1 LTIKNVWDLE
11 TVTYPHTLKL
21 IKGTTAQI
29 GTTPIYFYCVLAT
42 VLLIMKKKV
51 IEALERKEVQMKEVM
66 KLYDDYNNGSKKYT
80 INDISKNEIEINAQI
95 SILRHLL
102 S

>member
-1 LTIKNVWDLE
+1 MKN
-11 TVTYPHTLKL
+11 KCL
-21 IKGTTAQI
+21 IGYSL
-29 GTTPIYFYCVLAT
+29 YFVLAT
-42 VLLIMKKKV
+42 VLSIMKKKV
-51 IEALERKEVQMKEVM
+51 VEALERKEVQMKEVM

-80 INDISKNEIEINAQI
+80 INEISKNEIEIKAQI